1 MVINY
6 TKWFGV
12 VDLEFGLDFDAL
24 TFGALPD
31 KSSLMKVDRARSS
44 AAERTAHNRLVEGS
58 IFPGPY
64 SAFQIS
70 SNKLYFLGGAL

>member
-12 VDLEFGLDFDAL
+12 VDSGIAWIFDAL

-31 KSSLMKVDRARSS
+31 RIIPNEK
-44 AAERTAHNRLVEGS
+44 
-58 IFPGPY
+58 
-64 SAFQIS
+64 
-70 SNKLYFLGGAL
+70 

>member
-12 VDLEFGLDFDAL
+12 VDSGIAWIFDAL

-31 KSSLMKVDRARSS
+31 RIIPNEMQLGPVAQRQSGRLITVWSKVRI
-44 AAERTAHNRLVEGS
+44 L
-58 IFPGPY
+58 PGPLLDRLRRRFF
-64 SAFQIS
+64 S
-70 SNKLYFLGGAL
+70 LLLMR